1 MASAVKSVVNFLVT
15 SPTQFLST
23 LFSARR
29 NLLPCVFLLFGVV
42 FVSHAQTA
50 PPPVATINIGN
61 DNREGRDRNVHA
73 LITLTPKPTSPT
85 TVNFEISGDGTRFF
99 AETEHSVEFTLASSE
114 TGTREGNVEIMD
126 DLMPGDD
133 ETVTFCI
140 VAGTGYTIAA
150 SDAGGC
156 ESAPIQDNDAA
167 PGRVTEV
174 VVTATDT
181 PGELRVSW
189 VNPTTDSRRRTY
201 PDDDPDPYINSII
214 NGYRICVA
222 ATKTAAKG
230 GVDCVAT
237 ADVDGLSGQAQNPT
251 EATVGGVS
259 AEGLWVSVAV
269 RNGLETDDLAK
280 RTGQFSDAVTVS
292 DETDD
297 GDETDDDDDTE
308 PPPEVLSD
316 AVTLSELTLSD
327 GELSPV
333 FAAQTTTYTAIVSND
348 TEMVTVTATPTSAV
362 ADITVTADTAA
373 VVAGVNTATIDLPVG
388 DTDITI
394 TVTADD
400 GMSAVYTLT
409 ITRAPLPMA
418 SLAIGRDY
426 IEGGAAIRVTVTLT
440 PKPLLPTTVNFAF
453 SGSAVGP
460 FVAESD
466 GSVDYLIT
474 SRETA
479 NRNTEFTIVDDLLP
493 EARAELTVCVAAG
506 DGYTIADSNA
516 DACDSA
522 PVRDN
527 DFPPGPPEMVS
538 AAATDNDDEIRVA
551 WVNPMADGEGRNYP
565 DDPQPYVNSIIN
577 GYRVCVAATDA
588 DVTGDTNCLATADVD
603 DLTGEARNPTT
614 ATVSG
619 LSAVLA
625 ATLWVSVAVRNGITA
640 TKPERTGEFS
650 MPMAVM
656 QQSVAAT
663 LQSLS
668 LSAGDLSPSF
678 AAETMDYDAAVGYEV
693 TSVTVTA
700 DAGDAAG
707 VVVSAP
713 TATVDGNV
721 VSDLA
726 FGDNVITLTVTP
738 EATTVPTAAAVYMI
752 TVTRA
757 ALPMLTIAAALE
769 AVSEGSDANVS
780 FTLTSDT
787 EAPSDGLTATITL
800 TGGEDYVAA
809 DQREQTVT
817 IASGMMQAEVNF
829 PITDDLTASAPAMVT
844 ATIGDSD
851 KYDIAGMRRLPAA
864 GSVRSESS
872 EPSRQPQP
880 QRLPEPQS
888 QSQRQPEPQRLS
900 QSEPQRQPEPQRL
913 SQRESESVQPEP
925 QRLAKP
931 VQSQPS
937 PSPEPELQPPP
948 ESSP

>member
-15 SPTQFLST
+15 SPIQFPST

-61 DNREGRDRNVHA
+61 DNREGRDRNVRA
-73 LITLTPKPTSPT
+73 LITLTPKPTVAT
-85 TVNFEISGDGTRFF
+85 TVNFEISGDGVRFF

-114 TGTREGNVEIMD
+114 TDTRQGDVEIID

-140 VAGTGYTIAA
+140 VAGEGYTIAA

-174 VVTATDT
+174 VVTATVN

-297 GDETDDDDDTE
+297 GDDTDDDDDTE
-308 PPPEVLSD
+308 PPPAVLSD

-348 TEMVTVTATPTSAV
+348 TEMVTVTATPTSDTANP
-362 ADITVTADTAA
+362 DITATAATGTVA
-373 VVAGVNTATIDLPVG
+373 VVAGATIDLAIG
-388 DTDITI
+388 DTEIMI

-400 GMSAVYTLT
+400 GSMAEYTIT
-409 ITRAPLPMA
+409 ITRAPLPVA

-603 DLTGEARNPTT
+603 DLTGAAQNPTT

-640 TKPERTGEFS
+640 TTPERTGDFS

-668 LSAGDLSPSF
+668 LSDGDLAPPF
-678 AAETMDYDAAVGYEV
+678 AAETMDYTAEVGYEV
-693 TSVTVTA
+693 TMVTVTA

-707 VVVSAP
+707 VVVTAP

-726 FGDNVITLTVTP
+726 FGMNVITVTVTP

-757 ALPMLTIAAALE
+757 ALPMLTIAATLE

-800 TGGEDYVAA
+800 TGGEDYVAD

-817 IASGMMQAEVNF
+817 IASGMKQAEVNF

-851 KYDIAGMRRLPAA
+851 KYDIAGMRRLPQPQRQ
-864 GSVRSESS
+864 SEPQRSEPQRS
-872 EPSRQPQP
+872 EPSEP
-880 QRLPEPQS
+880 QRQQQSQRQSEPVSS
-888 QSQRQPEPQRLS
+888 QSQRQPEP
-900 QSEPQRQPEPQRL
+900 
-913 SQRESESVQPEP
+913 
-925 QRLAKP
+925 
-931 VQSQPS
+931 VQSQPQ
-937 PSPEPELQPPP
+937 PSPVPVPELQPPP

>member
-15 SPTQFLST
+15 SPIQFPST

-61 DNREGRDRNVHA
+61 DNREGRDRNVRA
-73 LITLTPKPTSPT
+73 LITLTPKPTVAT
-85 TVNFEISGDGTRFF
+85 TVNFEISGDGVRFF

-114 TGTREGNVEIMD
+114 TDTRQGDVEIID

-140 VAGTGYTIAA
+140 VAGEGYTIAA

-174 VVTATDT
+174 VVTATVN

-297 GDETDDDDDTE
+297 GDDTDDDDDTE
-308 PPPEVLSD
+308 PPPAVLSD

-333 FAAQTTTYTAIVSND
+333 FAAHTTTYTAIVSND
-348 TEMVTVTATPTSAV
+348 TEAVTVTATPTSA
-362 ADITVTADTAA
+362 TADPAITATAGSAAVA
-373 VVAGVNTATIDLPVG
+373 VVAGATIDLAVG

-400 GMSAVYTLT
+400 GMSAVYTIT
-409 ITRAPLPMA
+409 VTRAPLPVA

-453 SGSAVGP
+453 SGEAVGR

-516 DACDSA
+516 EACDSA

-527 DFPPGPPEMVS
+527 DVPPGPPEMVY
-538 AAATDNDDEIRVA
+538 AEATDNDDEIRVA

-603 DLTGEARNPTT
+603 DLTGEAQNPTT

-668 LSAGDLSPSF
+668 LSHGDLAPPF

-693 TSVTVTA
+693 TMVTVTA

-707 VVVSAP
+707 VVVTAP
-713 TATVDGNV
+713 TATVNGNV

-738 EATTVPTAAAVYMI
+738 AATTVPTAAAVYMI

-757 ALPMLTIAAALE
+757 ALPMLTLAATLE

-809 DQREQTVT
+809 DQREQNGNHRLRHDG
-817 IASGMMQAEVNF
+817 SGSKF
-829 PITDDLTASAPAMVT
+829 PDN
-844 ATIGDSD
+844 
-851 KYDIAGMRRLPAA
+851 
-864 GSVRSESS
+864 
-872 EPSRQPQP
+872 
-880 QRLPEPQS
+880 
-888 QSQRQPEPQRLS
+888 
-900 QSEPQRQPEPQRL
+900 
-913 SQRESESVQPEP
+913 
-925 QRLAKP
+925 
-931 VQSQPS
+931 
-937 PSPEPELQPPP
+937 
-948 ESSP
+948 